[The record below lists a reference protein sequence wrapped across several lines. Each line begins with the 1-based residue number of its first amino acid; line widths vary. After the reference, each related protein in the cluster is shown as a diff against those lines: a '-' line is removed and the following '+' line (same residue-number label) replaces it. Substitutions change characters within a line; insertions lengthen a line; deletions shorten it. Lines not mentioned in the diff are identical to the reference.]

1 MLGGGAAH
9 AAPVTA
15 EAKVVVVSQLS
26 FLTVEDLEFG
36 RMVRGTT
43 AGTVTIAP
51 DGTKTSTGGVTP
63 VGGGHQPARFA
74 GKGSFNQFVQV
85 SITATPITITR
96 VGGGATMT
104 VSNFVIGSTPTAPIT
119 TAPRTFRITS
129 PTGIFNFPIGA
140 RLNVGA
146 NQMDGN
152 YQGTFT
158 IVLNYQ

>member
-1 MLGGGAAH
+1 
-9 AAPVTA
+9 
-15 EAKVVVVSQLS
+15 
-26 FLTVEDLEFG
+26 
-36 RMVRGTT
+36 
-43 AGTVTIAP
+43 
-51 DGTKTSTGGVTP
+51 
-63 VGGGHQPARFA
+63 
-74 GKGSFNQFVQV
+74 
-85 SITATPITITR
+85 
-96 VGGGATMT
+96 MT
-104 VSNFVIGSTPTAPIT
+104 VSNFTIGSTPTAPIT